1 MFGVPNAKNL
11 VFGTPN
17 TNALITNKLEK
28 RGGLYFWHWKRKVLK
43 F

>member
-11 VFGTPN
+11 VFGTLD
-17 TNALITNKLEK
+17 TNALIINQSEK
-28 RGGLYFWHWKRKVLK
+28 RSGLYFWHWKRKVLK